1 MVLKVNKSTSKAE
14 LEKWLKK
21 IQEKRKKNTQSGLSK
36 FFGILPEIGD
46 GMELQKKMRDE
57 WD

>member
-14 LEKWLKK
+14 LEKWLIKV
-21 IQEKRKKNTQSGLSK
+21 QEKRKKNNKSGLSK
-36 FFGILPEIGD
+36 FFGILPNIGD
-46 GMELQKKMRDE
+46 GLDLQKKMRDE